1 MVQLQQWLGPC
12 QLVHLPRAPSHCS
25 GIGQCLGVGLAGTL
39 LTATPPWAP
48 RSLAHTDFCYSPAMR
63 LDPGTMSV
71 LTQTASAPR
80 RKSCLKAVRRWVA
93 QYLKKLYCTFSK
105 AKRRTSL
112 VIEMSNNWSAT
123 GWALPCTGRC
133 GIMLILKE
141 FSFFFSSAC
150 CSFAFAF
157 SFSPCSS
164 LNHCKNRS
172 RGLGWNEGEMNGIL
186 LSFVFSFQMTIRKNK
201 PFLLPKKKES
211 QDLSSYSKEDGK
223 WESEFL
229 VKKN

>member
-80 RKSCLKAVRRWVA
+80 RKSWLKAVRRWVA

-141 FSFFFSSAC
+141 FSFFFH
-150 CSFAFAF
+150 
-157 SFSPCSS
+157 
-164 LNHCKNRS
+164 LHVVV
-172 RGLGWNEGEMNGIL
+172 L
-186 LSFVFSFQMTIRKNK
+186 LSLSLFLPALPLTTVKIEAGVWDETKAKWMVFCSHLFF
-201 PFLLPKKKES
+201 PFRW
-211 QDLSSYSKEDGK
+211 Q
-223 WESEFL
+223 
-229 VKKN
+229 